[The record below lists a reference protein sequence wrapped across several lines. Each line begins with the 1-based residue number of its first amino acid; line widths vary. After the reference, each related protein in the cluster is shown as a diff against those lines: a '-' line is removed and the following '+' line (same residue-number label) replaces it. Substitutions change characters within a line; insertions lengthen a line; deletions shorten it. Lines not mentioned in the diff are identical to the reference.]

1 MLSPALRYLVV
12 VVLGLSLDL
21 SVALMLA
28 MGGAPTSLASA
39 AGLVFGATG
48 NFFMHRY
55 WTFQTPERQPMV
67 WQILSYAA
75 SVAMILPI
83 RLAVL
88 QLLHYL
94 PVAIGNSLALVLAT
108 GVSFLINFLVLKR
121 LVFRRRPK
129 LD

>member
-48 NFFMHRY
+48 NFFLHRY

-67 WQILSYAA
+67 RQILSYAV

-88 QLLHYL
+88 HLLHYL

>member
-1 MLSPALRYLVV
+1 MTPLALRYLVV
-12 VVLGLSLDL
+12 VVLGLGLDL
-21 SVALMLA
+21 GLA
-28 MGGAPTSLASA
+28 ILLVMCGASTSIASSI
-39 AGLVFGATG
+39 GLIFGATG

-55 WTFQTPERQPMV
+55 WTFQNPEWQPIIP
-67 WQILSYAA
+67 QILAYLA

-88 QLLHYL
+88 VLLSYL
-94 PVAIGNSLALVLAT
+94 PVSIGNSLALFLAT
-108 GVSFLINFLVLKR
+108 GVSFVINFFVLKR

>member
-12 VVLGLSLDL
+12 VVLGLGLDL
-21 SVALMLA
+21 GLALLMV

-48 NFFMHRY
+48 NFFMHRH
-55 WTFQTPERQPMV
+55 WTFQTAERQPIIP
-67 WQILSYAA
+67 QILSYAA

-94 PVAIGNSLALVLAT
+94 HVAIGNSLALLLAT
-108 GVSFLINFLVLKR
+108 GVSFVINFLVLKR
-121 LVFRRRPK
+121 LVFRRRRE

>member
-67 WQILSYAA
+67 RQILSYAV

-88 QLLHYL
+88 QLLYYL
-94 PVAIGNSLALVLAT
+94 PVAIGNSLALFLAT